1 MVDRSCINDNVIVIA
16 DRGYEGYNIFAH
28 LENKGWN
35 YVIRVKD
42 SNSCG
47 GILSKLQLPVTGE
60 YDVTIRRILTRKQTN
75 AVKADPN
82 LYHYIPTKTT
92 FDFLDLH
99 TNKFYP
105 FSFRAVRF
113 KIADDSYET
122 VITNLN
128 RDDFPP
134 EEIKKLYKKRWGI
147 ETSFRELKYAIGLT
161 HFHAKKQEY
170 IVQEIYA
177 RMILYNFSEMIT
189 SHVVIQHRATQY
201 EYQVNFTVA
210 IQICRHFFRC
220 NVLSPNVE
228 ALIRKNILPIRP
240 GRKDVRKIRYKT
252 AVSFIYRVA

>member
-1 MVDRSCINDNVIVIA
+1 M
-16 DRGYEGYNIFAH
+16 
-28 LENKGWN
+28 
-35 YVIRVKD
+35 
-42 SNSCG
+42 
-47 GILSKLQLPVTGE
+47 
-60 YDVTIRRILTRKQTN
+60 TIRRILTRKQTN

-92 FDFLDLH
+92 FDFMDLH

-177 RMILYNFSEMIT
+177 RMILYNFSAMIT
-189 SHVVIQHRATQY
+189 SSVVIQQRDTQY
-201 EYQVNFTVA
+201 AYQVNFTAA

-240 GRKDVRKIRYKT
+240 GRKDSRRIRYKT